1 MGKSS
6 FSSTHLLAFPP
17 AATTVS
23 ALFLA
28 LFDFSHTLSRDTE
41 RPREVC

>member
-6 FSSTHLLAFPP
+6 FSTTHLPAFPP
-17 AATTVS
+17 AATPVS
-23 ALFLA
+23 TLFLA

-41 RPREVC
+41 RPRKVC